1 MTALGDRMKA
11 NYEDRSRHMLIRRVP
26 VIVRVDGRAFHSLTR
41 NMDRPFDQ
49 RIVDAM
55 VGAARIVAGDA
66 QGCKLAYVQSD
77 EASFLLTDFDR
88 LTTEAWFDYSKSKV
102 ESIAASLMSV
112 AFTDLLGLPGKT
124 GIFDARAFNVPESEV
139 ANYFLW
145 RALDWRRNSV
155 AMYCGAFHSHR
166 EMHGKGHAD
175 QHEMLHEKGKNW
187 TTDLSAQLRNG
198 TFLVREPDA
207 PDADTWVERLKE
219 RAAEGSRERFIA
231 HHDVLP
237 KWAEINA
244 LVAPLMA
251 PREG

>member
-11 NYEDRSRHMLIRRVP
+11 NYEDRARHMLTRRVP

-41 NMDRPFDQ
+41 GMDRPFDQ

-66 QGCKLAYVQSD
+66 QGCKAAYIQSD

-112 AFTDLLGLPGKT
+112 AFTELLGLPGKT
-124 GIFDARAFNVPESEV
+124 GIFDARAFNVPAAEV
-139 ANYFLW
+139 SNYFLW

-175 QHEMLHEKGKNW
+175 QHEMLHAKGKNW
-187 TTDLSAQLRNG
+187 ATDLPAQLRNG
-198 TFLVREPDA
+198 TFLTRTPQSEDGG
-207 PDADTWVERLKE
+207 E
-219 RAAEGSRERFIA
+219 RAERFMA

-237 KWAEINA
+237 RFAEIEA
-244 LVAPLMA
+244 LIAPLMA
-251 PREG
+251 PEEEG